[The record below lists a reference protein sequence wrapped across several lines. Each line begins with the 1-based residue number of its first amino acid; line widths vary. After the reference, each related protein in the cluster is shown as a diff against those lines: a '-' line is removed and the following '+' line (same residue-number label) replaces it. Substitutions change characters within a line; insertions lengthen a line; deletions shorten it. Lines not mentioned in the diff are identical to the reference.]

1 MGMKLFDD
9 SSDDDDV
16 AKISEIEIDKEF
28 ARRYEHN
35 KKREDLQRF
44 EELEKKGLAGEES
57 GSDSESSSED
67 FDLGKNDDLTFF
79 DALIRVKNNDPV
91 IENKDVKLF
100 ESEFESDS
108 EEESGE
114 TEEEEEGLGRRKKEK
129 PMYLKDVTAK
139 LLIEEGPEFEERD
152 ENEKVKSYADE
163 QEELKKAFLDA
174 VEEAMDDEEGELLKE
189 KGNEGDEDEGDSDDG
204 IEIQNKLDEY
214 FGEDDKLDENEKFLK
229 DYFRNKMWVD
239 ESKGQNPLD
248 EVVFGVSDDEEEIEK
263 QEDYEKDFNFRF
275 EEKAGDRVLGHSRF
289 VEGSVRKK
297 ENARKTQRKSKE
309 ERMAQA
315 ELERKEEL
323 KRLKN
328 LKKKEMNERLRKIRE
343 TAGLG
348 EDMSC
353 PLDVDDLE
361 KEFDPEDYDRKMKEA
376 FDDDYYEA
384 NDVDAEFGSEDDSE
398 AEKPDFDKEDELLGL
413 PKGWDDVSGSRDGFI
428 AARER
433 TLKRKVDSGTNNE
446 QVGGEELVPEDG
458 KQKKKQKMSSLEKEV
473 LEKELEEYYKL
484 DYEDT
489 IEDLKTRFKYKEVNP
504 QKFGLSAEAILMTDD
519 KELNQFVSLK
529 KLAPYMEKE
538 WKVPRSKVHNL
549 KQRNKLVLEEEKLNG
564 QKIGKRTSKDNG
576 QRMTTV
582 TGAAEH
588 GKAQLEESNDDMSK
602 LSRRSKRR
610 RRQAE
615 FKLSQSRLLAYGKIP
630 SKPKNKRK

>member
-1 MGMKLFDD
+1 MKLFDD
-9 SSDDDDV
+9 SDSSDDDV
-16 AKISEIEIDKEF
+16 GKISKIEIDEEF

-35 KKREDLQRF
+35 KKREDLQRLA
-44 EELEKKGLAGEES
+44 ELKKKGLAGEES
-57 GSDSESSSED
+57 DSDSDDSDESSSED
-67 FDLGKNDDLTFF
+67 FDLGKKDDLKFF
-79 DALIRVKNNDPV
+79 DALLKVKNKDPGL
-91 IENKDVKLF
+91 ENKDAKLF
-100 ESEFESDS
+100 ESET
-108 EEESGE
+108 EEES
-114 TEEEEEGLGRRKKEK
+114 EESEDEEGLGRKKVK

-139 LLIEEGPEFEERD
+139 LLIEEGPEFEENE

-174 VEEAMDDEEGELLKE
+174 VGEAMDDDDGELLKE
-189 KGNEGDEDEGDSDDG
+189 KANDSNADEDDSDDDV
-204 IEIQNKLDEY
+204 EIQTKLDEY
-214 FGEDDKLDENEKFLK
+214 FGDDDKLDENEKFLK

-239 ESKGQNPLD
+239 ESKGENPLVED
-248 EVVFGVSDDEEEIEK
+248 VLGISDDEEEIEK
-263 QEDYEKDFNFRF
+263 QDDYEREFNFRF
-275 EEKAGDRVLGHSRF
+275 EEKAGDRVLGHSRV

-309 ERMAQA
+309 ERMAHA
-315 ELERKEEL
+315 EVERKEEL

-328 LKKKEMNERLRKIRE
+328 LKKKEMNEKLRKIRE
-343 TAGLG
+343 TAGIG
-348 EDMSC
+348 EDVSC
-353 PLDVDDLE
+353 SLDLDDLE

-384 NDVDAEFGSEDDSE
+384 NDVDPEFGSEDDSE

-413 PKGWDDVSGSRDGFI
+413 SKGWDCVSGSGDGFI

-433 TLKRKVDSGTNNE
+433 TLKRKADSGSNND
-446 QVGGEELVPEDG
+446 QVGGEELVPKDG

-473 LEKELEEYYKL
+473 LDKELEEYYKL

-489 IEDLKTRFKYKEVNP
+489 IEDLKTRFRYKVVNP
-504 QKFGLSAEAILMTDD
+504 QKFGLSAEEILMMDD
-519 KELNQFVSLK
+519 KELNQYVSLK
-529 KLAPYMEKE
+529 KLSPYREKE
-538 WKVPRSKVHNL
+538 WRVARTKIHNL

-564 QKIGKRTSKDNG
+564 QKTGRRTSRDDG

-602 LSRRSKRR
+602 LSRKSKRR

-630 SKPKNKRK
+630 SKPKNKKQQ